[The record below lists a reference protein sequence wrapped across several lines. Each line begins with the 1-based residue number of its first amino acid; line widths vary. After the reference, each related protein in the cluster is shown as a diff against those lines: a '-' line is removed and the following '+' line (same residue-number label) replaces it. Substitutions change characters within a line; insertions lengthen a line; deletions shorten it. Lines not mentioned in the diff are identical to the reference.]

1 MRIVFL
7 GAGGFGLPSLDALA
21 ASGHTLVHIVSQPD
35 RPAGRGKTLRPTPV
49 AQWAL
54 EHEIPLTRT
63 SDANA
68 PEILALLRD
77 LVPECLVVIA
87 FGQKLSDALLASAAH
102 GGINL
107 HSSLLPKY
115 RGAAP
120 INWAIIENDAI
131 AGVCVIQV
139 TAVMDAGDILAFA
152 STPVAD
158 TETAGELHDRLATLG
173 APLLPQVLDA
183 LEAGTVRRLAQDP
196 AQATR
201 APKLSREKAWID
213 FTQGAP
219 TVSARIRGMSPWP
232 GIQVEVVDAEGKSR
246 SPALI
251 VTLVKCRAIAGGAH
265 AADKCGMV
273 LPDRTVACGS
283 GSVEILQLQ
292 PVGKRVMDL
301 AAFVNGYGFVPGIR
315 VRSVMPVV
323 GVSIK

>member
-7 GAGGFGLPSLDALA
+7 GSGAFGLPSLDALA
-21 ASGHTLVHIVSQPD
+21 ASGHTLLHILSQPD
-35 RPAGRGKTLRPTPV
+35 RPAGRGKTLTPTPV

-54 EHEIPLTRT
+54 DHHLPLTRT
-63 SDANA
+63 PDANA
-68 PEILALLRD
+68 PDTLALLRD
-77 LVPECLVVIA
+77 LAPDCLVVIA
-87 FGQKLSDALLASAAH
+87 FGQKLSDPLLASAPH

-120 INWAIIENDAI
+120 INWAVIHNDPL

-139 TAVMDAGDILAFA
+139 TPVMDAGDILASA

-183 LEAGTVRRLAQDP
+183 LQSNTLHRLPQDP
-196 AQATR
+196 TLATR

-213 FTQGAP
+213 FTQDAQ

-232 GIQVEVVDAEGKSR
+232 GIQVEVLD
-246 SPALI
+246 PAGNPRTPPLI
-251 VTLVKCRAIAGGAH
+251 VTLVKCRALPGGPH
-265 AADKCGMV
+265 APEKCGTV
-273 LPDRTVACGS
+273 LPDRTLACAT

-292 PVGKRVMDL
+292 PVGKRIMDL
-301 AAFVNGYGFVPGIR
+301 AAFANGYAFIPGIR
-315 VRSVMPVV
+315 VRSVMPII
-323 GVSIK
+323 GVSPK